1 MRNITEWIMAK
12 SFHYAKLY
20 FDIID
25 DVKVGLLNDALKWRF
40 VSCIAL
46 AGLEEQEAR
55 LAGREQEPGF
65 LPAHS
70 VAAYRLRI
78 HQQQYTEEMTILSQR
93 GLAELRPHPDGDER
107 YFLTNFAKRQ
117 APATG
122 TERSRNSRR
131 LIGRPV
137 DNSSENAVSGWFGW
151 LVGLEEKNKDLT
163 NQLKDGNDIAT
174 IRCIVD
180 AFEEYGI
187 KCNTR
192 TQAIALSPHVT
203 ADHVHDVVE
212 ETRGNIKLAIW
223 RLENLQPAKTAPHCP
238 LCGGRHPAESC
249 AYNGLIQR

>member
-1 MRNITEWIMAK
+1 MAK

-55 LAGREQEPGF
+55 AAGRDHEPGF

-78 HQQQYTEEMTILSQR
+78 HQQQYIEEMTILCQR
-93 GLAELRPHPDGDER
+93 GLAELRQHPDGDER
-107 YFLTNFAKRQ
+107 YYLTNYAKRQ
-117 APATG
+117 GPTTG

-131 LIGRPV
+131 LV
-137 DNSSENAVSGWFGW
+137 DNSRSGWSGW
-151 LVGLEEKNKDLT
+151 LVGLETKNIDLT
-163 NQLKDGNDIAT
+163 NQLKERNDTAT
-174 IRCIVD
+174 IRCIID

-187 KCNTR
+187 LCNRR
-192 TQAIALSPHVT
+192 TQAIALLPHIT
-203 ADHVHDVVE
+203 AASVHDAIA
-212 ETRGNIKLAIW
+212 ETGGNVKLAIW
-223 RLENLQPAKTAPHCP
+223 RMENATPVKQPAAPCP
-238 LCGGRHPAESC
+238 FCTGRHPAEEC
-249 AYNGLIQR
+249 PYNEVIQR